1 MSVTIDKNILVKKG
15 QERNITS
22 ELQIVNEAEAPFE
35 QGKLLGKLIYKNA
48 DETIA
53 EYDVI
58 ATTSV
63 EKINFFAAV
72 KGLYLSLIHL

>member
-1 MSVTIDKNILVKKG
+1 M
-15 QERNITS
+15 
-22 ELQIVNEAEAPFE
+22 NEAESPFE
-35 QGKLLGKLIYKNA
+35 QGKLLGNLIYKNA

-63 EKINFFAAV
+63 EKIYFFAAV